1 MENMTQQEIEKITF
15 IRKGRFSLLGNR
27 ILQLQVSEGIKVFPK
42 DISNKKSMYRTINN
56 IAKKYNRQFETG
68 ILPDGT
74 GWGVVRVA

>member
-68 ILPDGT
+68 ILPDGK